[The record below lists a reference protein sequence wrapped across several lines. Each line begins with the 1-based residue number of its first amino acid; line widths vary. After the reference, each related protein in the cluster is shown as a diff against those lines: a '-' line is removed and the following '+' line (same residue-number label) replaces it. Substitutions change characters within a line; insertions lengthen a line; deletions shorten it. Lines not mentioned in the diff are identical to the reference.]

1 MTMRWTRRLLAVL
14 WLGLLPALGWAQFE
28 VDWVRTSTGLSGQM
42 LALDAANNAYS
53 VGSDISRMTVL
64 KHSAAGVLQWQRTI
78 SGASAA
84 RGVWVATDTAG
95 NALVIGNQVSA
106 SSGAAMGIIVAKF
119 SPAGDLLWQ
128 DSIVQSL
135 AYALRVAT
143 DAAGNV
149 FVLGSLPIL
158 DGTTAHVLYKYAPDG
173 TRLWKAPQTFRSPLS
188 MALAPNGRV
197 LVSGYAAGALMVVEA
212 YDGATG
218 NRLWGATLPSSS
230 GGQDIAVGPQGEFVA
245 VGQVG
250 PGPTGTLFGFLVVKY
265 DAAFNELWRKTYTQG
280 DVALRV
286 ALDGSGNTVVAGRV
300 GNYFDWMTLKL
311 DPAGAVL
318 WSRRQNL
325 HLYND
330 EIVNS
335 LVLGPDGSVYL
346 AGQGGPG
353 PTSGTVSTTQAV
365 VSRYASA
372 DGAQQGFYASLPGAR
387 AMAARLGSDG
397 AVYMV
402 AAGEQAV
409 HRIRQG
415 GAGISAIDNWPV
427 AKAAAVS
434 ATSGAAP
441 LAVSFS
447 SAGSMDPDGTGIFTQ
462 WDFGDG
468 SSSTLAD
475 PTHTY
480 GTAGSFAATLTVT
493 DFVGHAVKASPVV
506 VTVTSAPPVAARPS
520 ALNFSATSVV
530 GGTPVQATVVLT
542 STAGATVALRS
553 SSSSVRVPASV
564 VVPAGSDRASFT
576 ITTSRVKRTT
586 SATLTATANGG
597 SVRGT
602 LTVTR

>member
-1 MTMRWTRRLLAVL
+1 MAKTPQSRARRLWFVGTAFTTLTAIVGAIVTLQSTTAEATSAPVPVAVPVSVASVVQKEVATWDEFSGRLEAVERVDIRPRVAGTVQAVHFREGALVDKGELLVTIDPAPYAAEVERAEAQVVAAQARVSYTRSEFERARRLLDEQAI
-14 WLGLLPALGWAQFE
+14 AQREFDE
-28 VDWVRTSTGLSGQM
+28 R
-42 LALDAANNAYS
+42 
-53 VGSDISRMTVL
+53 
-64 KHSAAGVLQWQRTI
+64 H
-78 SGASAA
+78 
-84 RGVWVATDTAG
+84 
-95 NALVIGNQVSA
+95 NALREADANLRAAQAALQTANLSLGYTQV
-106 SSGAAMGIIVAKF
+106 
-119 SPAGDLLWQ
+119 
-128 DSIVQSL
+128 
-135 AYALRVAT
+135 
-143 DAAGNV
+143 
-149 FVLGSLPIL
+149 
-158 DGTTAHVLYKYAPDG
+158 
-173 TRLWKAPQTFRSPLS
+173 KAP
-188 MALAPNGRV
+188 
-197 LVSGYAAGALMVVEA
+197 
-212 YDGATG
+212 
-218 NRLWGATLPSSS
+218 
-230 GGQDIAVGPQGEFVA
+230 
-245 VGQVG
+245 
-250 PGPTGTLFGFLVVKY
+250 
-265 DAAFNELWRKTYTQG
+265 
-280 DVALRV
+280 
-286 ALDGSGNTVVAGRV
+286 VAGRV

-311 DPAGAVL
+311 DPAGTVL

-409 HRIRQG
+409 HRIRQS

-530 GGTPVQATVVLT
+530 GGNPVQATVVLT
-542 STAGATVALRS
+542 STAGAIQVPMTTTIDPVSMLLGTAVGMAS
-553 SSSSVRVPASV
+553 SNS
-564 VVPAGSDRASFT
+564 
-576 ITTSRVKRTT
+576 
-586 SATLTATANGG
+586 TATSHDKAK
-597 SVRGT
+597 R
-602 LTVTR
+602 